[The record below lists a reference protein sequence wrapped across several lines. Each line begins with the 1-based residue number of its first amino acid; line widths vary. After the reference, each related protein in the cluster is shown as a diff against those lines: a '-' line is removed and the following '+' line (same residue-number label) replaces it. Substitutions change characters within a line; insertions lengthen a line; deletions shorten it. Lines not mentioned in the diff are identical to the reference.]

1 MVSGPPVVVCEV
13 HLASRRV
20 ELLGSMLFN
29 FEIPAKR
36 DSNPPV
42 RHDTPNQP
50 PWVQVIGM
58 SAESVL
64 WGKLM
69 LAIDR
74 GDEQDVAELLKVGPC
89 RLSRTTKVRL
99 ISPRLR
105 SNRLN
110 QGMPAQPLPPVTPR
124 LGPSVRFLMPR
135 FGIMFALLTS
145 RCGCVLIAGQHSP
158 AQGSSR
164 RQCECGSTL
173 AGQRQPSNK
182 VVARNSHKPRKAGVE
197 SPACACA
204 RWMRVV

>member
-1 MVSGPPVVVCEV
+1 MVSGPTVVVCEV

-110 QGMPAQPLPPVTPR
+110 QGICQGMPAQPLPPVTPALDR
-124 LGPSVRFLMPR
+124 PS
-135 FGIMFALLTS
+135 AS
-145 RCGCVLIAGQHSP
+145 RCLDSESCLHDQ
-158 AQGSSR
+158 
-164 RQCECGSTL
+164 
-173 AGQRQPSNK
+173 
-182 VVARNSHKPRKAGVE
+182 VATTADLPL
-197 SPACACA
+197 
-204 RWMRVV
+204 WMRASWATQPCTGQQPQAMRMWFNSCWPKATIQQICRAYQPQTT